1 MQHIL
6 QGALL
11 VLLISPILAASSLA
25 DMENRHQTEAIRTY
39 IKENFRYPGMETS
52 WYASIVS
59 LSVEGK

>member
-25 DMENRHQTEAIRTY
+25 DMANRQQTEAIRTY
-39 IKENFRYPGMETS
+39 IKENFGYPGMETS